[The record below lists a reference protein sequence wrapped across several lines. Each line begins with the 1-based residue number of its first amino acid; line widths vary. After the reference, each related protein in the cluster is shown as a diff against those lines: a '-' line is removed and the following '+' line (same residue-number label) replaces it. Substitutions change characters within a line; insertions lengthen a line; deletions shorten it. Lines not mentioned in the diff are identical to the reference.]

1 MKELLKTKVFL
12 FYGLIHDKE
21 KLQKKNPKKQKKQ
34 GKAKSTHTLYGSPQT
49 SPGDLVTL

>member
-12 FYGLIHDKE
+12 FYSLIHDKE
-21 KLQKKNPKKQKKQ
+21 KLQKETTKKKKQ